1 MITKPGEALIEAFS
15 LIVKFLRRFVASSSG
30 SPHERREED
39 GDGGEVAHNTDTA
52 DQGQQRVAAETRSP
66 ANTHYPAI
74 VKRYEASP
82 PQLVI
87 CPTDCSWLEASIL

>member
-39 GDGGEVAHNTDTA
+39 GDGGEVAHDADTA
-52 DQGQQRVAAETRSP
+52 HQGQQRVAGETRSP
-66 ANTHYPAI
+66 VTSQHALSRHC
-74 VKRYEASP
+74 EA
-82 PQLVI
+82 L
-87 CPTDCSWLEASIL
+87 